1 MEWSDF
7 RDFGLYLVTDQDLC
21 LGRPLVDV
29 VLQAVQ
35 AGVQAVQIREK
46 ITIPVIF

>member
-21 LGRPLVDV
+21 LE
-29 VLQAVQ
+29 AS
-35 AGVQAVQIREK
+35 
-46 ITIPVIF
+46 VIFVL